1 MKHIVSMH
9 QSQYL
14 PWPPFFKKMALA
26 DTFVLMDTVQF
37 QKNGLQ
43 NRNKISSANGAYW
56 LTIPV
61 NSKLSESILEKQAV
75 DIRWKKKHL
84 KSIRSSYSKARYFD
98 CYFDK
103 LERIINSASM
113 NLSHINYELIC
124 FLRDVL
130 GIKNDMVLLS
140 ELSVNG
146 HKSELIIEACRAL
159 QATHYISGIGGKA
172 YLDRTMFSDNE
183 INLIFCSSETPYY
196 DQIHPPTQGLSILD
210 WLFQD
215 KLENIKRYIHG
226 SGD

>member
-43 NRNKISSANGAYW
+43 NRNKINSANGEFW

-61 NSKLSESILEKQAV
+61 NSKLSESILEKHTV
-75 DIRWKKKHL
+75 DTRWKKKHL
-84 KSIRSSYSKARYFD
+84 QSIRSSYSKARYFD

-103 LERIINSASM
+103 LERIISSASM

-124 FLRDVL
+124 FLRSVL

-140 ELSVNG
+140 DLPVMG

-159 QATHYISGIGGKA
+159 QATHYISGSGGKS
-172 YLDRTMFSDNE
+172 YLDKTLFSNSE
-183 INLIFCSSETPYY
+183 INLTFFSSEPPSYN
-196 DQIHPPTQGLSILD
+196 QMHPPTYGLSILD

-215 KLENIKRYIHG
+215 ELENIKQYIHG
-226 SGD
+226 HGD